1 MANTAE
7 VLKAM
12 SDKTRR
18 HILELLKQQGR
29 MAAGDIALQF
39 PSMTQA
45 TISHHLSILNEVGL
59 IQSEKVGKYIFYE
72 INTTVIQD
80 LLQWII
86 GLTEGGTNNETPDA

>member
-29 MAAGDIALQF
+29 MGAGDIALQF
-39 PSMTQA
+39 PAMTQA

-59 IQSEKVGKYIFYE
+59 IQSEKIGKYIFYE

-86 GLTEGGTNNETPDA
+86 GLTEGGTNDETPDA